1 MQFLKKKKYKY
12 GIVIG
17 DRIETFSFAL
27 ACFFNGIKIIHF
39 HGGELTQGSLD
50 NYFRN
55 MISIISHYHFVC
67 NNVYKKRLINLGQEP
82 RKIFNIGSL
91 SIDKILNY
99 KL

>member
-1 MQFLKKKKYKY
+1 
-12 GIVIG
+12 
-17 DRIETFSFAL
+17 
-27 ACFFNGIKIIHF
+27 
-39 HGGELTQGSLD
+39 
-50 NYFRN
+50 

-99 KL
+99 KLLNKKEFCEIEKLSRIKNYFSYLPPTTK